1 MAMKQAWRWALLGAG
16 VLVLILAVAAAVV
29 CSSVFQ
35 TAVGRSFLRAMD
47 PQAQL
52 QEVSL
57 GLSGGE
63 VRGLKVSS
71 ASGASVSFDDA
82 ALKYSVGSL
91 FFGKVMVI
99 DRLTLTG
106 LVVNATTAGTGSTSG
121 TTTAQ
126 PGGAVS
132 TKTGGALTPV
142 LIKQVDLSGT
152 FMLPGRRTVSAKFTG
167 HDFGAGGAGEGQG
180 QWVFQDEG
188 KDAAVREIRVDTQM
202 SVPIDALM
210 GLQAAN
216 LTMQLAATLPGQAQ
230 PSQLTAQ
237 VTATAVQSDGTR
249 NFSVGVLQPDAGG
262 NATAQLFT
270 LTGTSQS
277 SGVIAG
283 NFSVNCNS
291 GQVAAFALGAKLP
304 EFDAQGSGEFSTD
317 ANGGGS
323 VKAKVT
329 AQAGHWEKLDA
340 ALAELGNVQLDGGLD
355 VSWTNDKVEA
365 RSMNLALGPVGAQ
378 PVATLDLVKPVTADY
393 SGKTL
398 HLTQGSGAELV
409 RLNLQAIPV
418 KWLGYAE
425 SFLGSHKTNAS
436 DGGEPPRYGL
446 TNSYLN
452 GQAVL
457 GSQDDGTITLETTQP
472 WMLDRFNLTD
482 NGTVALSG
490 VSLMLNASAS
500 YKDGDVQAN
509 LRQLILS
516 SGTPPL
522 AQLAANISF
531 GTSGNG
537 TPLKADGR
545 LAMAIDQIAQQPFAK
560 SLAASLPIG
569 EIKVDGTFDLTKTTD
584 TLELNT
590 LEALVEQGSTPWF
603 TVKLAQRI
611 TLPVA
616 DGAQMPAMEGDLATV
631 EADGFPLELLGPFL
645 PKGVVL
651 TGEPLRGRVMIAG
664 AANGQGGLI
673 LRTDQPLTITRMNYS
688 KGGKL
693 MLSDVAVTL
702 DPEGA
707 WSADGKTMNGTVQL
721 QASAPAGT
729 LFNGTAEASVT
740 EGKLAANFMAEGELN
755 ALAAQPVGSS
765 WSGALPG
772 SPQNYVL
779 SANITKESGNLT
791 VEMAEARVAPPDN
804 PDMAMADVK
813 LLQPVTFLEAPAN
826 TTAKTSWPALTG
838 DLASV
843 QLAGLPVGVVGLTL
857 PAGYDVRGQTVTA
870 NLLVRGEGGGVY
882 SVAANQ
888 PLTVERLSLL
898 HNFDPLLD
906 ELTVAGRP
914 VVKFNQD
921 GLTSLAV
928 YDLLLTSAG
937 TDIGNG
943 HIEYSFKPDGKT
955 LAAMKFDVSAN
966 WAEVLRQPMLH
977 AYDNL
982 NAGLGTI
989 DGNMTPDGNFTLSAD
1004 FTQWQVRDPARTVKE
1019 MALVGATGRLGPAP
1033 GAVQLT
1039 APLQGTGAQG
1049 ATNCTLN
1056 LTLTPAANGR
1066 TFSLNL
1072 AGDGLVPDDVRAIYN
1087 GFTAPNGGK
1096 PQRPTGMAAPEDTE
1110 PATESLW
1117 GNTTGVAQVNL
1128 KRLGFDALDLGNV
1141 TGAAQVTP
1149 AQVTVGNLT
1158 AQLAGGAPLNF
1169 NGTLAFDPVQVAQ
1182 PYGLQANLSLRDFD
1196 SGVYFKKQ
1204 DPQAQA
1210 PVDGKFSINGTTDG
1224 RGANMSDLLARVPF
1238 DFTLSSN
1245 TGTIYLLA
1253 LVNKKSSAALAIL
1266 RMGSGLMTGVLN
1278 LFGSKAGDKPKQ
1290 FNEALSQMITQ
1301 FNQIQYTSMAFEA
1314 QRGADRNI
1322 NLTQL
1327 NVLSPEI
1334 SLNGSGRISYRAG
1347 VPIPAQ
1353 PLSVNVQI
1361 GARGNTAIMFSKL
1374 QLMAPPPANSTVYS
1388 PGPQFQVGGTLQQ
1401 PDYVNLLE
1409 VLAQAA
1415 MKGSGL
1421 L

>member
-1 MAMKQAWRWALLGAG
+1 MAMKRAWRWALVGAG
-16 VLVLILAVAAAVV
+16 VVVLLLAVIAAVA
-29 CSSVFQ
+29 CSSAFQ
-35 TAVGRSFLRAMD
+35 TAVGRSFLRTMD

-57 GLSGGE
+57 GLSGGD

-106 LVVNATTAGTGSTSG
+106 LVVNATTASTSSPSG

-126 PGGAVS
+126 SGVTAS
-132 TKTGGALTPV
+132 TKASGGLTPV

-152 FMLPGRRTVSAKFTG
+152 FLLPGRRTVSAKFTG
-167 HDFGAGGAGEGQG
+167 HDFGAGGAGLGQG

-202 SVPIDALM
+202 NVPFDALM

-216 LTMQLAATLPGQAQ
+216 LTVQLAATLPGQAQ

-237 VTATAVQSDGTR
+237 VTATATRSDGAR
-249 NFSVGVLQPDAGG
+249 DFSLGVTQPGAGG
-262 NATAQLFT
+262 NTTAQLLT
-270 LTGTSQS
+270 LTGTCQG

-283 NFSVNCNS
+283 NFSVNCTS

-304 EFDAQGSGEFSTD
+304 EFDAQGSADFSTD

-323 VKAKVT
+323 VKAKVS
-329 AQAGHWEKLDA
+329 AKAGQWEKMDA
-340 ALAELGNVQLDGGLD
+340 ALTGLGNLQLDGGLD
-355 VSWTNDKVEA
+355 ASWTNNTMEA
-365 RSMNLALGPVGAQ
+365 RSMNLALGPAGAQ
-378 PVATLDLVKPVTADY
+378 PVVTLDLVKPVTVDY
-393 SGKTL
+393 SEKTL
-398 HLTQGSGAELV
+398 HLTQGSGTELV
-409 RLNLQAIPV
+409 RLNLQEIPV
-418 KWLGYAE
+418 KWLSYAAN
-425 SFLGSHKTNAS
+425 FFGSHKANGS
-436 DGGEPPRYGL
+436 GEGSPSRYGL
-446 TNSYLN
+446 TDSYLN

-457 GSQDDGTITLETTQP
+457 GSQDDGTITAETTQP
-472 WMLDRFNLTD
+472 WMLERFNLTD
-482 NGTVALSG
+482 NGTVALSE
-490 VSLMLNASAS
+490 VSLTLNAAAS
-500 YKDGDVQAN
+500 YKDGNVQAN

-516 SGTPPL
+516 SGTTPL
-522 AQLAANISF
+522 AQLAANVSF
-531 GTSGNG
+531 GTSGNA

-560 SLAASLPIG
+560 DWAASLPGG
-569 EIKVDGTFDLTKTTD
+569 EIKVDGTFDLTKTA
-584 TLELNT
+584 NT
-590 LEALVEQGSTPWF
+590 LDLNALEAMVAQGSTPWF
-603 TVKLAQRI
+603 TVKLAQKI
-611 TLPVA
+611 SLPVA
-616 DGAQMPAMEGDLATV
+616 EGATMPAMVGDLATV

-645 PKGVVL
+645 PKGMVL
-651 TGEPLRGRVMIAG
+651 TGDPLLGRVMIAG
-664 AANGQGGLI
+664 ASNGQGGLV
-673 LRTDQPLTITRMNYS
+673 LRTDQPLTVNRLNFS

-729 LFNGTAEASVT
+729 LFNGTVQAGVT
-740 EGKLAANFMAEGELN
+740 DGNLALNFMATGGLN

-772 SPQNYVL
+772 APQNYAL
-779 SANITKESGNLT
+779 SANITKINGNLT
-791 VEMAEARVAPPDN
+791 VETAEARVAPPDN
-804 PDMAMADVK
+804 PGTAMAEVK
-813 LLQPVTFLEAPAN
+813 LLQPVTLPEAPAN
-826 TTAKTSWPALTG
+826 TTAATPWPALTG

-857 PAGYDVRGQTVTA
+857 PTGYDVRGQTVTA
-870 NLLVRGEGGGVY
+870 DLKVRGEGAGVY
-882 SVAANQ
+882 SVAANL
-888 PLTVERLSLL
+888 PLTVERLSVL
-898 HNFDPLLD
+898 HNFDPLID
-906 ELTVAGRP
+906 ELTVTGRP
-914 VVKFNQD
+914 VAKFNQD

-928 YDLLLTSAG
+928 YDLMLTSAG
-937 TDIGNG
+937 KDIGNG

-955 LAAMKFDVSAN
+955 LAAMKISVSADV
-966 WAEVLRQPMLH
+966 AELLQQPMLH

-982 NAGLGTI
+982 SSGQGTL
-989 DGNMTPDGNFTLSAD
+989 DGNLTPDGNFTLSAD
-1004 FTQWQVRDPARTVKE
+1004 FTQWQVREPARTVKE
-1019 MALVGATGRLGPAP
+1019 MALVGATGRLGPAS
-1033 GAVQLT
+1033 GAMQLT
-1039 APLQGTGAQG
+1039 APLHGTGANG
-1049 ATNCTLN
+1049 DTNCTLN

-1072 AGDGLVPDDVRAIYN
+1072 AGDGLVPNDVMAIVN
-1087 GFTAPNGGK
+1087 GFTAPNGGE
-1096 PQRPTGMAAPEDTE
+1096 PQRPTGMAAPEDTA

-1117 GNTTGVAQVNL
+1117 GNMTGVAQVNL
-1128 KRLGFDALDLGNV
+1128 KRLGLDALDLGNV

-1169 NGTLAFDPVQVAQ
+1169 NGTLAFDPAQAAQ
-1182 PYGLQANLSLRDFD
+1182 PYNLQAKLSLRDFD
-1196 SGVYFKKQ
+1196 SGVYFKKR

-1245 TGTIYLLA
+1245 TGTIYLLS
-1253 LVNKKSSAALAIL
+1253 LVNKRSSAALAIL
-1266 RMGSGLMTGVLN
+1266 RMGSGLLSGISN
-1278 LFGSKAGDKPKQ
+1278 LLGNKGDKPKQ
-1290 FNEALSQMITQ
+1290 FSDALDQMMTL
-1301 FNQIQYTSMAFEA
+1301 FNQIEYTNMAFEA

-1322 NLTQL
+1322 NLTQI

-1353 PLSVNVQI
+1353 PLSVKVQI
-1361 GARGNTAIMFSKL
+1361 GARGNTAIMFSRL
-1374 QLMAPPPANSTVYS
+1374 GLMTPPPANSTTYV